1 MTYEIKLL
9 EADIRD
15 PMNGSMTVGLH
26 HIDTLCGTLEY
37 IWDDK
42 MFSSVFRG
50 NAPNLPVPAHPTMF
64 LQRAVAAIYAL
75 RTEDHPVLTDVFR
88 DHVVTINLEK

>member
-15 PMNGSMTVGLH
+15 SMDGSMTLGLH
-26 HIDTLCGTLEY
+26 HDDILCGKLEY
-37 IWDDK
+37 TWDDK
-42 MFSSVFRG
+42 MFSSVFQG
-50 NAPNLPVPAHPTMF
+50 NAPSLPVPAHPTML